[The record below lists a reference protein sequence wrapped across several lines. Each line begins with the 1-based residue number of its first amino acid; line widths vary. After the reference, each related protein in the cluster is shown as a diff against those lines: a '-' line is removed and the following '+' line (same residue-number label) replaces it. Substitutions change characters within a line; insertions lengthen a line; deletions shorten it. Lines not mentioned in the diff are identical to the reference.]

1 VDRGICTIAPWQS
14 TVPVIKQFPFFMKAN
29 PCHFSLSALSIA
41 AATLLGWAAALR
53 SATVPAAEAT
63 NRPLRN
69 RQAPVLTVG
78 QNEGDLRGNDDKII
92 QAGVEY
98 LHRLGG
104 GTLRLLPGRY
114 TLRNAIY
121 LRSHINLQGSGQSTV
136 LEKADGVV
144 TEVARDADWFEY
156 GVRVKDPKG
165 FVPGGGI
172 MLQAKTGPG
181 DWQRDVLLA
190 TITAIRGDVIFIDQI
205 PQKNFWTEKNAT
217 ATAVFPLLTAEH
229 ADDVGIKDLVLD
241 GRREKNEHING
252 NFSGAVFIQHCNRWR
267 FENVEARDYN
277 GDGFSVQVADDMQ
290 FQNCRASHNAD
301 LGFHPGSGDQRPVF
315 RDCTASGNHIG
326 LFFCW
331 SVSDG
336 RIENCTFSDN
346 DYGISIG
353 HRDTD
358 NLIRGCTFERN
369 GEAGILFR
377 DEAVEFRAGHR
388 NLIENCTI
396 RDTGKDKPGIGID
409 IQGQTQDISIH
420 QVTFENKPGGKQN
433 TAIRIGKDAQRIS
446 LQNNKF
452 IGCPTEV
459 EDLRPRPAGGK

>member
-1 VDRGICTIAPWQS
+1 
-14 TVPVIKQFPFFMKAN
+14 MK
-29 PCHFSLSALSIA
+29 PDPSSFSLSALRTA
-41 AATLLGWAAALR
+41 AATLLVSVASLR
-53 SATVPAAEAT
+53 SASVPSSAEAT

-78 QNEGDLRGNDDKII
+78 QHEGDLRGNDDKII
-92 QAGVEY
+92 QAGIEY

-114 TLRNAIY
+114 MLRNAIY
-121 LRSHINLQGSGQSTV
+121 LQSNITVQGSGQSTV

-144 TEVARDADWFEY
+144 AELARDADWFEY
-156 GVRVKDPKG
+156 GVQVKNPKG
-165 FVPGGGI
+165 FLAGDGL
-172 MLQAKTGPG
+172 MLQVKTGPG

-205 PQKNFWTEKNAT
+205 TQKNFWTDKDAT
-217 ATAVFPLLTAEH
+217 AIAVFPLLTAEH
-229 ADDVGIKDLVLD
+229 ADDVAIIDLVLD
-241 GRREKNEHING
+241 GRRDRNEHING

-277 GDGFSVQVADDMQ
+277 GDGFSVQVADDIQ
-290 FQNCRASHNAD
+290 FQHCRAVHNAD

-331 SVSDG
+331 GVSDG
-336 RIENCTFSDN
+336 RIENCTFSEN
-346 DYGISIG
+346 DCGISIG

-358 NLIRGCTFERN
+358 NLIRACTLERN
-369 GEAGILFR
+369 AEAGILFR

-388 NLIENCTI
+388 NLIENCAI

-409 IQGQTQDISIH
+409 IQGKTLEISIH
-420 QVTFENKPGGKQN
+420 GVTFENRPGGKQN
-433 TAIRIGKDAQRIS
+433 TAIRIGRDAQRIS
-446 LQNNKF
+446 LQDNKF
-452 IGCPTEV
+452 IGCPTEL
-459 EDLRPRPAGGK
+459 EDLRPRPSGASR